1 MWRMAARLGTEWT
14 AEEQYKLFLAGGI
27 LMALV
32 VVGFGAIA
40 ILKRKVKKHEDEPP
54 AEGFT
59 LADLREMRE
68 RGDLTEEEFQAAKA
82 KVIKATTAPRTSEES
97 GGAEGR
103 MKDDGL

>member
-1 MWRMAARLGTEWT
+1 
-14 AEEQYKLFLAGGI
+14 
-27 LMALV
+27 
-32 VVGFGAIA
+32 
-40 ILKRKVKKHEDEPP
+40 
-54 AEGFT
+54 
-59 LADLREMRE
+59 MRE